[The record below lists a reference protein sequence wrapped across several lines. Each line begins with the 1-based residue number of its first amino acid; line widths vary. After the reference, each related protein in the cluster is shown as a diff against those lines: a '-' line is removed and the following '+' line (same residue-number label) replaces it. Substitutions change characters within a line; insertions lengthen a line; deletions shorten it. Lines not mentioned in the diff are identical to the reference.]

1 MSGPLSR
8 ALAGLL
14 FVLMLVP
21 GVSAASDDG
30 MLVPDSAHAA
40 AESETASVKRLRLAI
55 VNSYGMSIMDDY
67 YSRTIEAVKEKLS
80 PIEIDVKIYGPDSF
94 LKAAEKESFDMSIAS
109 SGLTSLMIER
119 TGGLPLAAVVSD
131 EAPDPN
137 YANGAAIIVRAD
149 RPELRTLEDLR
160 GRSVAIMSRTAFAG
174 WQIPA
179 SEMVRKGL
187 DPEAFFSEIRVSG
200 YPMTRIVQEVK
211 SGEVDVGFVAT
222 CLLERMARAGQ
233 IDQKD
238 FRKEIILDF
247 LKEKNC
253 DPKTLNV
260 IVGRGGLLKPIP
272 GGTYAVSDA
281 LLADL
286 KAGVQGQHAS
296 NLGGILARE
305 IGDSLGVPSYIVD
318 PVVVDELTD
327 KARISGMPELPRRSI
342 FHALNQ
348 KAVARRFAKENG
360 KRYEDLNLIVIH
372 MGGGVSV
379 GAHDHGKVVDVNNIL
394 DGEGC
399 FSPERSGTV
408 PVGDLIKMCFS
419 GKYTQKEVYKKICGN
434 GGFNGYL
441 HTNDAR
447 EVGKMAESGN
457 ALAKQ
462 VWEAFF
468 YQIAKDA
475 GAMAAVLHG
484 KVDQIILTG
493 GIAYNPFTA
502 KTLTE
507 YLGWIAPVTTYPG
520 EDELLALCQGALRV
534 MTGEEEA
541 KNY

>member
-1 MSGPLSR
+1 MSIKSLIINPGSTSTKV
-8 ALAGLL
+8 GVFEDETLL
-14 FVLMLVP
+14 FEETLRHP
-21 GVSAASDDG
+21 TEEIAKYAS
-30 MLVPDSAHAA
+30 
-40 AESETASVKRLRLAI
+40 I
-55 VNSYGMSIMDDY
+55 
-67 YSRTIEAVKEKLS
+67 
-80 PIEIDVKIYGPDSF
+80 
-94 LKAAEKESFDMSIAS
+94 
-109 SGLTSLMIER
+109 
-119 TGGLPLAAVVSD
+119 
-131 EAPDPN
+131 
-137 YANGAAIIVRAD
+137 
-149 RPELRTLEDLR
+149 
-160 GRSVAIMSRTAFAG
+160 
-174 WQIPA
+174 
-179 SEMVRKGL
+179 
-187 DPEAFFSEIRVSG
+187 
-200 YPMTRIVQEVK
+200 
-211 SGEVDVGFVAT
+211 
-222 CLLERMARAGQ
+222 

-238 FRKEIILDF
+238 FRKQIILDF

-253 DPKTLNV
+253 DVHTLDV

-286 KAGVQGQHAS
+286 KTGVQGQHAS

-305 IGDSLGVPSYIVD
+305 IGDKLGIPSYIVD

-327 KARISGMPELPRRSI
+327 KARLSGMPELPRRSI

-408 PVGDLIKMCFS
+408 PVGDLVKMCFS
-419 GKYTQKEVYKKICGN
+419 GKYTQQEIYKKICGN
-434 GGFNGYL
+434 GGFNAYL

-447 EVGKMAESGN
+447 VVEKMVDEGDQY
-457 ALAKQ
+457 AKLIQ
-462 VWEAFF
+462 DAFY

-493 GIAYNPFTA
+493 GIAYAQLTVD
-502 KTLTE
+502 KLTE
-507 YLGWIAPVTTYPG
+507 SIGWIAPITVYPG
-520 EDELLALCQGALRV
+520 EDELLALAQGGLRV

-541 KNY
+541 KVY